1 MATQRSL
8 YDVLGLTPQA
18 TADQIKAAFRM
29 LARERHPDRFQ
40 GSARQAAERAFQEIT
55 EAYNVLSD
63 PSQRSRYDRQLES
76 NSRDTLTDPREI
88 AKALLGRALTLI
100 KAGQHGEADQAFNQA
115 IAHDPQSSKAQ
126 HLYGMFL
133 GQQPSRQDEAL
144 RHLDQASKL
153 DPNNP
158 KILMDAS
165 RLFAKANMFQRAIR
179 FAQTAARL
187 TPDDESVGAWLQ
199 QLQGMKGR
207 EGRS

>member
-8 YDVLGLTPQA
+8 YDVLGLSPQ
-18 TADQIKAAFRM
+18 TTTDQIKAAFRK

-76 NSRDTLTDPREI
+76 DSRNTLTDPREI
-88 AKALLGRALTLI
+88 AKALLGRALTLM
-100 KAGQHGEADQAFNQA
+100 KSGQHGEADQAFNQA
-115 IAHDPQSSKAQ
+115 IAHDPQSTKAH

-133 GQQPSRQDEAL
+133 GQQPSRLDEAL
-144 RHLDQASKL
+144 RHLDQASRL

-158 KILMDAS
+158 KVLMDAS

-179 FAQTAARL
+179 FAQAAARL
-187 TPDDESVGAWLQ
+187 TPDDESAAAWL
-199 QLQGMKGR
+199 LQVQTMAGR